1 MTTTTRKPSIPK
13 TSAEIKQQLDAAKKR
28 VALLEQLAYAEELTE
43 LIRTTNIIAD
53 FAKIQAKATGIEPT
67 AILQAIGNAAGIK
80 RLVVTLSAPT
90 KRKPAD
96 PNKPKKPRKPK
107 AI

>member
-1 MTTTTRKPSIPK
+1 MATTRKPSTPK

-43 LIRTTNIIAD
+43 LIRTTNIIPD
-53 FAKIQAKATGIEPT
+53 FAKIQAKATGIEAT

-80 RLVVTLSAPT
+80 RLVVTLSAPAQ
-90 KRKPAD
+90 RKPVD

-107 AI
+107 AV